1 MIAATAICS
10 CSLWAQHA
18 SAACWSR
25 QSCSALAQHSLRAAA
40 DDSQPAQGSGMAIPK
55 ARRRINARTNERID
69 SIIRLSVIRV
79 KAQIGAT
86 ESFDRVLTRR

>member
-1 MIAATAICS
+1 
-10 CSLWAQHA
+10 
-18 SAACWSR
+18 
-25 QSCSALAQHSLRAAA
+25 
-40 DDSQPAQGSGMAIPK
+40 MAIPK